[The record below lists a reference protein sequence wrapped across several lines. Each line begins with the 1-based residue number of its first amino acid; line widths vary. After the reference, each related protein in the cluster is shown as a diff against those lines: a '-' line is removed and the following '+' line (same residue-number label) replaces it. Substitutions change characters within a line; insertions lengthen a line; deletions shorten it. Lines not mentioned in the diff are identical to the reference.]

1 MILEKKTNSIHGLS
15 LMSELAA
22 LQIQMLAVN
31 WALSWTHNA
40 AGVVVI
46 LAASGA
52 ASFPLWL
59 NALQIEWKLFWQDTI

>member
-1 MILEKKTNSIHGLS
+1 
-15 LMSELAA
+15 MSELAA

-40 AGVVVI
+40 AGVVFI

>member
-1 MILEKKTNSIHGLS
+1 
-15 LMSELAA
+15 MSELAA